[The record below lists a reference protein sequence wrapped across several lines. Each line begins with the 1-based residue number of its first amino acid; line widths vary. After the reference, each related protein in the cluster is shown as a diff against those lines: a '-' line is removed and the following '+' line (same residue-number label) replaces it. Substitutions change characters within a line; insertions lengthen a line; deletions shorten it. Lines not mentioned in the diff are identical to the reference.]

1 MLDLTQYYPCQIKD
15 KDSGWIYLN
24 QLCSNGQNLLFIT
37 TKGFLKRGI
46 LEKLQSV
53 LGAATIVVETIDSN
67 PELQTIHEIHQK
79 YKHEKFDIVLGLG
92 GGSVLD
98 SAKVLSV
105 LLRQT
110 NNIVFLADILR
121 DNQTFEEKRL
131 PLILIPT
138 TAGTGAEVTPFATIW
153 DRPFNKKRSFSSQ
166 MIVPDCVIL
175 DPSLTLS
182 APIDIT
188 IDCALDTCSH
198 AMETLWNRNA
208 TDSSVILANEAL
220 RLFATSLP
228 EILKNPSN
236 LTARTI
242 MQKAS
247 LAAGLAIAI
256 SRTAIAHSISYP
268 LTLHFG
274 VPHGLACS
282 FTLPRIARLI
292 TKTNSWAKGSDQ
304 NAINSALSVMELV
317 NAQGRI
323 KNYCSFEQIISVCKE
338 MTTKGRAENFV
349 LDNFNPKQIFLT
361 NSIE

>member
-15 KDSGWIYLN
+15 KDSGWTYLN
-24 QLCSNGQNLLFIT
+24 QLCSNRQNLLFIT

-46 LEKLQSV
+46 LEKLLSV
-53 LGAATIVVETIDSN
+53 LGTTTIAVETIDSN

-79 YKHEKFDIVLGLG
+79 YKDEKFDLVLGLG

-105 LLRQT
+105 LLKQT
-110 NNIVFLADILR
+110 TNIVFLADILR
-121 DNQTFEEKRL
+121 DNKTFEEKRL
-131 PLILIPT
+131 PLILTPT

-292 TKTNSWAKGSDQ
+292 TKTNSWVKGSDQ

-317 NAQGRI
+317 NTQGRI
-323 KNYCSFEQIISVCKE
+323 KNYCSFEQIISVCEE
-338 MTTKGRAENFV
+338 MTTKGRTENFV

>member
-15 KDSGWIYLN
+15 KDSGWTYLN
-24 QLCSNGQNLLFIT
+24 QLYSNGQNLLFIT

-53 LGAATIVVETIDSN
+53 LGTATITVETIDSN

-79 YKHEKFDIVLGLG
+79 YKDERFDIILGLG

-105 LLRQT
+105 LLKQT

-121 DNQTFEEKRL
+121 DNKTFDEKRL

-282 FTLPRIARLI
+282 FTLPQVAVLVTKYKAWAHCSDKKAIA
-292 TKTNSWAKGSDQ
+292 D
-304 NAINSALSVMELV
+304 ALSVIELV
-317 NAQGRI
+317 DVKSRI
-323 KNYCSFEQIISVCKE
+323 QKYCSYEQILSLCEE
-338 MTTKGRAENFV
+338 MTTKDRAENFV
-349 LDNFNPKQIFLT
+349 LDNFNPKQIFL
-361 NSIE
+361 